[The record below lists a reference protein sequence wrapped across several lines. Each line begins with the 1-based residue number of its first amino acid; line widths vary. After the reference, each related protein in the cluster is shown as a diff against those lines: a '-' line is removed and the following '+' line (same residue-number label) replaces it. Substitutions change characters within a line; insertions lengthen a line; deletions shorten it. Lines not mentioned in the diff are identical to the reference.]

1 MGLAEA
7 KIVLTGAALTPVYLK
22 KWYRKLGLNLREV
35 YGATEAC
42 GAVTLTPKDELS
54 DVNVGKP
61 IAGSKIKIEEST
73 GEIIYFSEQNM
84 QGYYKDPEK
93 TAEILKDGWIYSG
106 DKGRIDKNG
115 SLHIVGRVKDAF
127 KTEKGKYVTPNPIEE
142 NLLKSDLLEQACV
155 VGLTTPQPI
164 ALVNL
169 SENGLKKDRKQ
180 ITTDLKQHI
189 DVVNQNLANY
199 EKLSTIV
206 ITKEPWSEQN
216 KLLTPT
222 LKVKRNKIDDKYMN
236 KYLDWHRESE
246 NIIIES

>member
-1 MGLAEA
+1 M
-7 KIVLTGAALTPVYLK
+7 
-22 KWYRKLGLNLREV
+22 
-35 YGATEAC
+35 
-42 GAVTLTPKDELS
+42 
-54 DVNVGKP
+54 
-61 IAGSKIKIEEST
+61 
-73 GEIIYFSEQNM
+73 
-84 QGYYKDPEK
+84 
-93 TAEILKDGWIYSG
+93 
-106 DKGRIDKNG
+106 
-115 SLHIVGRVKDAF
+115 
-127 KTEKGKYVTPNPIEE
+127 
-142 NLLKSDLLEQACV
+142 
-155 VGLTTPQPI
+155 
-164 ALVNL
+164 
-169 SENGLKKDRKQ
+169 KKDRKQ